1 MERREVIS
9 AVGAA
14 AVAMSATQALANE
27 HEHHAAGEHHHP
39 TKFPALA
46 KAANKCVL
54 DGENN
59 LRHCFGMVAMGD
71 TTMAECIKLTYDVI
85 SACRSLAALAATDS
99 RFTKSMAVV
108 VETICAECKKECDK
122 FLQYTEC
129 KEMAESC
136 AACADECKKLKA

>member
-1 MERREVIS
+1 MERREFIS

-27 HEHHAAGEHHHP
+27 HEHHASGEHHHP

-46 KAANKCVL
+46 KAAN
-54 DGENN
+54 
-59 LRHCFGMVAMGD
+59 
-71 TTMAECIKLTYDVI
+71 MAECIKLTYDVI